1 MIHQLRRLLPR
12 QFADWV
18 GTCMIEDDP
27 EGGWR
32 DCRVVDISSAGVG
45 IELVDPPP
53 DVREGN
59 CIFLA
64 IHLRGVVRHAGSPKN
79 GRVRLG
85 AQFVDLSDAEREYLD
100 SVGGLDARW

>member
-12 QFADWV
+12 QFADWA

-27 EGGWR
+27 ERGWR

-45 IELVDPPP
+45 IELVNAPPAL
-53 DVREGN
+53 REGS

-64 IHLRGVVRHAGSPKN
+64 IHLRGVVRHAGTTKH
-79 GRVRLG
+79 GRLRLG
-85 AQFVDLSDAEREYLD
+85 AQFVDLSEEEREYLE
-100 SVGGLDARW
+100 SVGELDARC